1 MRKIREVLRLH
12 FECDR
17 NQREIADAVGTSTTT
32 VWHYLRRT
40 RLAGLS
46 WPLPPEL
53 LTDDAALEARLYPPP
68 ARREPTRGMPDWP
81 AVHREIGR
89 KGVTLDLLWQEY
101 KAQHPDGCGY
111 SWFCK
116 AYQEWAQRL
125 PVTMR
130 QTHVPGQK
138 LFVDYSGKKLGII
151 NPSTGEIREAE
162 LFVAALGVSGLTFAE
177 LTWTQQLPDWIGSH
191 VRAFAFYDGL
201 VEKSP
206 AGDFSTNQQVL
217 VMRRRASEPAP
228 LLALRRWF
236 LHIIAM
242 VPSCRCDQPLTEARH
257 VRSTNNARNAAQQ
270 P

>member
-1 MRKIREVLRLH
+1 MANVRLTMRKIREVLRLH

-17 NQREIADAVGTSTTT
+17 NQREIADAVGASTTT
-32 VWHYLRRT
+32 VWHYLRRM

-53 LTDDAALEARLYPPP
+53 LTDDAALDARLYPPP

-81 AVHREIGR
+81 TVHREIGR

-138 LFVDYSGKKLGII
+138 LFVFCGEGISVAADGCARLRSK
-151 NPSTGEIREAE
+151 PSTDGGYINSIIAIARTASDRS
-162 LFVAALGVSGLTFAE
+162 LSVVAPMTHCSA
-177 LTWTQQLPDWIGSH
+177 PDT
-191 VRAFAFYDGL
+191 
-201 VEKSP
+201 P
-206 AGDFSTNQQVL
+206 
-217 VMRRRASEPAP
+217 RRALSFPRQSEHKY
-228 LLALRRWF
+228 L
-236 LHIIAM
+236 
-242 VPSCRCDQPLTEARH
+242 SC
-257 VRSTNNARNAAQQ
+257 
-270 P
+270 